1 MIQGI
6 IEYIVL
12 IFTAIGYALRLDERV
27 YAAAVVHPK
36 GVEIIVGIVF
46 LAGVSMFL
54 GQSVIL
60 FVNRVRRGRFV
71 FSLLTNGVVFV
82 VSYLIWGL
90 AIAFIGWLMFDVDA
104 KDLVIVAALVGLST
118 APLVFGFLILIPYS
132 GPAIGKLLNVWQL
145 LIMIT
150 VVESTFRVG
159 IFAAIACVGLSW
171 LLMLI
176 LTNTIGRPVV
186 RLRNALYRKVTGS
199 DLESTTQDILLEFS
213 GGQGLADQAPEGGQA

>member
-12 IFTAIGYALRLDERV
+12 VFTAIGYALRLDERV
-27 YAAAVVHPK
+27 YAAAVIHPR
-36 GVEIIVGIVF
+36 GLEIIMGIVF

-71 FSLLTNGVVFV
+71 FSLLTNGVVFL

-104 KDLVIVAALVGLST
+104 KELVIVAALIGIST
-118 APLVFGFLILIPYS
+118 APLVFGFLILIPYT
-132 GPAIGKLLNVWQL
+132 GPAIGKLLNV
-145 LIMIT
+145 
-150 VVESTFRVG
+150 
-159 IFAAIACVGLSW
+159 
-171 LLMLI
+171 
-176 LTNTIGRPVV
+176 
-186 RLRNALYRKVTGS
+186 
-199 DLESTTQDILLEFS
+199 
-213 GGQGLADQAPEGGQA
+213 